1 MGLVQLCVREILS
14 LKPFYGKLSPTVF
27 LASKVEEFGVISNS
41 RLIST
46 CQSVIKNKYSMPFKN
61 SEFPYRIQNVLECEF
76 HLLETMDCC
85 LILYHPYRPL
95 LQVTF

>member
-1 MGLVQLCVREILS
+1 M
-14 LKPFYGKLSPTVF
+14 
-27 LASKVEEFGVISNS
+27 EEFGVISNS

-61 SEFPYRIQNVLECEF
+61 AEFPYRIQNVLECEF

-95 LQVTF
+95 LQVKIELRLVTIEQKKARF